1 MEDKDKEE
9 IQGFK
14 TKLTGVDPETGKMS
28 WDVSY
33 DVEPEVLYN
42 KLSDLVDFMKDVPKG
57 SELGKIAKALKLLK
71 NQTIE
76 VKNIDQHFGQEHMQ
90 F

>member
-14 TKLTGVDPETGKMS
+14 TELTGVDPETGKMS

-33 DVEPEVLYN
+33 QPDYELTFKAFKDLFKKYKKFSEHPEVRKDKKFLELY
-42 KLSDLVDFMKDVPKG
+42 KG
-57 SELGKIAKALKLLK
+57 I
-71 NQTIE
+71 N
-76 VKNIDQHFGQEHMQ
+76 
-90 F
+90 